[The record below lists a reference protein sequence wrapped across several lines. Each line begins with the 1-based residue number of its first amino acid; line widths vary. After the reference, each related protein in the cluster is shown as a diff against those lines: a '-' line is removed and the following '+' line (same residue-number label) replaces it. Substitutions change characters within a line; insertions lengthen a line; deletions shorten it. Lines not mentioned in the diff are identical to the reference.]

1 MCNYFR
7 TLRADEIEVR
17 VQQVKRSA
25 NGKVYAQML
34 LYKDARVDMMLLD
47 EMFGIFGWQREHTF
61 KDGKNYCRVSV
72 FDEDRNVWVV
82 KEDVG
87 IPSNTEAEK
96 GQASD
101 AFKRACVNLGIG
113 RELYTSPRI
122 VVELANGEYYESQDA
137 RGNKVQRLSTKLNF
151 SVKAIDYDEKRSIV
165 ALEVVDNSGRT
176 RARIGVIHEA
186 LFAAKAEAN
195 AAGSFHEV
203 TQVWKKY
210 PEYQN
215 EPGFRT
221 ACKAKADHYSKQ
233 SNQTTNTTTL

>member
-17 VQQVKRSA
+17 VQQVKKST

-72 FDEDRNVWVV
+72 YDEKRNVWVV

-137 RGNKVQRLSTKLNF
+137 KGNKVQRLSTKVHF

-165 ALEVVDNSGRT
+165 ALEIVDNSGRT
-176 RARIGVIHEA
+176 RAKIGVIHEA
-186 LFAAKAEAN
+186 LFTAKAEAN
-195 AAGSFHEV
+195 NARTLTEAHN
-203 TQVWKKY
+203 VWKKY
-210 PEYQN
+210 PEFHDD
-215 EPGFRT
+215 PGFRV
-221 ACKAKADHYSKQ
+221 ACKAKADSFADELLSKTQ
-233 SNQTTNTTTL
+233 QTA